1 MKRLAALLFVLAG
14 CGGPPA
20 PEAADLIE
28 CAVDGAPAFKRVC
41 TLERSAGRE
50 IRLTIRRPDGGFRRL
65 VATRDG
71 RGVVAADGVEPA
83 TVTVRG
89 QDLIEVSIGADRD
102 RLPARVQ

>member
-1 MKRLAALLFVLAG
+1 MKRFAALLFVLAG

-20 PEAADLIE
+20 PKAEDLVE
-28 CAVDGAPAFKRVC
+28 CAVDGATAFERVC

-50 IRLTIRRPDGGFRRL
+50 ILLTLRTPGGSFRRL

-71 RGVVAADGVEPA
+71 RGVVAADGAEPA
-83 TVTVRG
+83 TVTILG
-89 QDLIEVSIGADRD
+89 KDLIEVSIGADRY